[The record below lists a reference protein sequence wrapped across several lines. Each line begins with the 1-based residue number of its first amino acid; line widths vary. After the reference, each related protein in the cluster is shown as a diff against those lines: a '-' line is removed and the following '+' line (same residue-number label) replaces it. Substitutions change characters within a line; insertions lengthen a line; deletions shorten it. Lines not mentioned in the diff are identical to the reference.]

1 MDKVS
6 RFRDTEERENV
17 RESQE
22 RESEREYD
30 QGKYILIKECK
41 DRNNLEVYD
50 WCLTELVVNGTI
62 CLHL

>member
-1 MDKVS
+1 M
-6 RFRDTEERENV
+6 